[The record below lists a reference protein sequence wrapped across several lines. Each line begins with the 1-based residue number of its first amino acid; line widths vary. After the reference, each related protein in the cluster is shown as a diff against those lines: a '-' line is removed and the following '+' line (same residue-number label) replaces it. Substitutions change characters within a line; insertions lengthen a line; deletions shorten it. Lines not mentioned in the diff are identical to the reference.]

1 MVLWKIT
8 EYLPNIMNF
17 YLTVVDFYLINKEN
31 GENTD
36 IQSKKWHKGNNIE
49 IEEAFNKILKEDSLK
64 ASMKINL
71 KALFKLIHIEK

>member
-1 MVLWKIT
+1 
-8 EYLPNIMNF
+8 MNF
-17 YLTVVDFYLINKEN
+17 YLMVVDVCLINKEN

-49 IEEAFNKILKEDSLK
+49 IEGAFNKILKEDSLK

-71 KALFKLIHIEK
+71 KAWFKLIYIGK